1 MLTKPAI
8 PRFTTKPKRTGDT
21 TESTSEFL
29 LGSAQR
35 NDENSE
41 GKLRM
46 EDYVIEKQLGKQ
58 HFFKNSIA
66 KMSLF
71 FKGQGSYAVVK
82 LAREK
87 RTGQKFAIK
96 TYEKFKLY
104 DATRRRNV
112 KREISLLQDLDHPN
126 IIKLHHT
133 IENTTQINLVM
144 EMGGQTSLHSYLK
157 SKLGRRIDEQDAK
170 PVFKQIV
177 QGMKYLHGRNIAHR
191 DIKLDNILLDEEK
204 RIKIID
210 FGFSVL
216 IEKDKT
222 MSTFCGTPSYMA
234 PELANKKDY
243 NGSEVDVWAMGVVLY
258 AILAGKFPF
267 KGENDRDLYKKI
279 ARGTYQKIPDVSAE
293 ANALIG
299 RMLRVNPQERPTA
312 AQVIYKFE

>member
-8 PRFTTKPKRTGDT
+8 PRFTTKPKRTGDA

-41 GKLRM
+41 GKFRM

-58 HFFKNSIA
+58 HFFNNNIA